1 VVNPGDDPPTMTVH
15 PSSPVRI
22 AALLLLIVSV
32 GSLAAGQ
39 EQVSVYTSSVGL
51 TRVKVA
57 VVGDDGIPVK
67 GLGVEDFSVRERG
80 VDREVQVVLS
90 PEDNALDVVLALDF
104 SQSIADNWPDARDS
118 AHDFLDSLSINDCV
132 YLLPFNTRVGP
143 GVWGG
148 PDNPDLR
155 RTVDV
160 FPIGGATRLY
170 DSLLRAYQ
178 VLESREMSLSADPL
192 FHRDDELDPWPAVGA
207 CSRQAAER
215 SGERRRAIV
224 LLTDGAD
231 YGSNVS
237 YGDILVTSWHAEV
250 PIFSV
255 AVGMAGISGARYR
268 TQQMSRGWGRL
279 STARRASEI
288 DDLRDQL
295 AELARVTGGQFVS
308 QREIRRGYDDV
319 LGLLRGYYVIGYED
333 IDADEDNEGWSEVE
347 VEVVDDDLD
356 VIVQPGVYRM
366 SRSVQPALVAL
377 RRGRA
382 LFRRGDYEAA
392 LAEFDLATALAPAVG
407 SPFYGRG
414 LVLEALERWEA
425 ARDSYLRALYWDPG
439 SPAAQGR
446 LADVSL
452 HLGEYDAAWEYAVR
466 ARLGGVDVRGVMEL
480 LRQQSEPPFDVAER
494 LAVPVVGVMSPH
506 VASLTALLDLRET
519 MRTII
524 NRIDASPEFGYTTL
538 ARFAD
543 VLLRT
548 RVDEYGRSENGV
560 LRLEAE
566 MEVFAFETED
576 RHDERLRIENLE
588 DDGDAHAAIVTTLGE
603 LLDWVR
609 ENVEAPEREIDFS
622 SESTGR

>member
-1 VVNPGDDPPTMTVH
+1 MFLCTRP
-15 PSSPVRI
+15 RAAI
-22 AALLLLIVSV
+22 LAAALLTAVPV
-32 GSLAAGQ
+32 VWAQ
-39 EQVSVYTSSVGL
+39 EQISVFSSSVGL

-57 VVGDDGIPVK
+57 VVGDGGVPIR
-67 GLGVEDFSVRERG
+67 GLSVEDFSVREGG

-90 PEDNALDVVLALDF
+90 PDDNALDVVLALDF
-104 SQSIADNWPDARDS
+104 SQSIAEDWPDARDS
-118 AHDFLDSLSINDCV
+118 AHEFLDSLSINDCV

-148 PDNPDLR
+148 PDDPDLR

-170 DSLLRAYQ
+170 DSLLRAHQ
-178 VLESREMSLSADPL
+178 LLESRELSLSDDPL
-192 FHRDDELDPWPAVGA
+192 FERDDDLDPWPAVGP
-207 CSRQAAER
+207 CSRQAAAS

-231 YGSNVS
+231 YGSNAR
-237 YGDILVTSWHAEV
+237 YGDILFTSWHAEV
-250 PIFSV
+250 PVFPV

-268 TQQMSRGWGRL
+268 MQQSTRGR
-279 STARRASEI
+279 STLQAARRAREI

-319 LGLLRGYYVIGYED
+319 LGLLRGYYVIGYLSNETD
-333 IDADEDNEGWSEVE
+333 REGWSEIE
-347 VEVVDDDLD
+347 VELADEDVD

-382 LFRRGDYEAA
+382 LFRKGEYEQA
-392 LAEFDLATALAPAVG
+392 LAEFDIAIALAPEVG

-414 LVLEALERWEA
+414 LVLEALERWEE
-425 ARDSYLRALYWDPG
+425 ARESYLRALEWDPG
-439 SPAAQGR
+439 SPSAQGR

-452 HLGEYDAAWEYAVR
+452 HLGEHDAAWEYAVR

-480 LRQQSEPPFDVAER
+480 LWQRGEPPFDLQER
-494 LAVPVVGVMSPH
+494 LSVPVVGVMPPH
-506 VASLTALLDLRET
+506 VASLTALLELRET

-524 NRIDASPEFGYTTL
+524 DRIDDSPEFGYTTL

-543 VLLRT
+543 VLLSP
-548 RVDEYGRSENGV
+548 RVEKYERSDEGV
-560 LRLEAE
+560 LRVEAKLELY
-566 MEVFAFETED
+566 AFESED
-576 RHDERLRIENLE
+576 RHDETLRIANLH
-588 DDGDAHAAIVTTLGE
+588 DLSDATAAIDTTLDE
-603 LLDWVR
+603 LLEWVR
-609 ENVEAPEREIDFS
+609 DKVEPREREIEADGDR
-622 SESTGR
+622 EGE